1 MFASRSSRD
10 LASQASASP
19 PRSHRKG
26 ETPVKRENNSY
37 GGTPARKGPR
47 PSFITDTERVHRK
60 KPSISFA
67 DLEYDDKFKT
77 IAHRKQGKTITVL
90 GQYVRLA
97 PSPFPPPHFSLLLSP
112 TTTGKFQS
120 RPPHCSLGNEQERFY
135 LSVSSDS
142 SFSQYDFAH
151 SFNNSRSAFFHHSL
165 FFPSSLSRNGSSHLS
180 GIVTHVA
187 NSNWSRR
194 WVRARSALY
203 IRHSILKRAITSPS
217 SG

>member
-90 GQYVRLA
+90 GQYVRLEA
-97 PSPFPPPHFSLLLSP
+97 PSPFLLLIFPSPFPLLQRANFSSVRPIVPLAMSKSDFISVSLLIRHSLSM
-112 TTTGKFQS
+112 TL
-120 RPPHCSLGNEQERFY
+120 RL
-135 LSVSSDS
+135 
-142 SFSQYDFAH
+142 AH

-165 FFPSSLSRNGSSHLS
+165 FSSFAPLPQRFFSPLFGVVGARTRVSQTATGRE
-180 GIVTHVA
+180 GGQG
-187 NSNWSRR
+187 R
-194 WVRARSALY
+194 VRHC
-203 IRHSILKRAITSPS
+203 I
-217 SG
+217 

>member
-47 PSFITDTERVHRK
+47 PSFINDTERVHRK

-97 PSPFPPPHFSLLLSP
+97 PSPSLLLIFPSP
-112 TTTGKFQS
+112 FPLLQRANFRS
-120 RPPHCSLGNEQERFY
+120 VRPIVPLAMSKSDFI
-135 LSVSSDS
+135 SVSLLIRHSLS
-142 SFSQYDFAH
+142 MTLRLAH

-165 FFPSSLSRNGSSHLS
+165 FFLRPSPATVLLTSLVLLRMSQTATGREG
-180 GIVTHVA
+180 G
-187 NSNWSRR
+187 
-194 WVRARSALY
+194 
-203 IRHSILKRAITSPS
+203 
-217 SG
+217 